1 MNKMKKDEQDINV
14 LMEEV
19 IGCCFTVHSKLG
31 PGFLESVYKKALLI
45 ELSKN
50 GLTVESEAPLSV
62 LYDGESVGTF
72 YADIVVEGKLIL
84 ELKAVEDLALIHEIQ
99 LVNYLKATGI
109 HDGLLINFGSYKV
122 QIKRKFK
129 DRSC

>member
-1 MNKMKKDEQDINV
+1 MNKMKKDAQDINV
-14 LMEEV
+14 LTEEV
-19 IGCCFTVHSKLG
+19 IGCCFAVHSKLG
-31 PGFLESVYKKALLI
+31 PGFLESVYKNALLI

-50 GLTVESEAPLSV
+50 GLTVEPEAPLSV

-72 YADIVVEGKLIL
+72 YADIVVEGNLIL

-109 HDGLLINFGSYKV
+109 QDGLLINFGTPKV

-129 DRSC
+129 DPSC